1 MRILLIGY
9 GTMNKITARL
19 AEEEGHEIAG
29 IILRDK
35 DRDVPYPLFESID
48 AADAD
53 VAIDF
58 SHPDLILPL
67 LEDEV
72 KTPLVIA
79 TTGDKEKIIDSLKAK
94 STDTPVFFSANM
106 SYGVHVMNEV
116 LKKAL
121 SMLDEFDLEMVER
134 HHNRKVDAPSGTMV
148 KLLDTA
154 MDHRD
159 GSYPV
164 YDRSDI
170 HEKRK
175 PEEIGV
181 SAIRGGSIV
190 GTHDVIFAKEDE
202 VIEIS
207 HQAQSK
213 EIFSNGAL
221 KAANELV
228 KHSDGFYDYNNL
240 FEER

>member
-1 MRILLIGY
+1 MRILLTGY
-9 GTMNKITARL
+9 GTMNRITARL
-19 AEEEGHEIAG
+19 AEEDGHEIVG
-29 IILRDK
+29 VILRGDGEGL
-35 DRDVPYPLFESID
+35 PYPVFESID
-48 AADAD
+48 AAGAD

-58 SHPDLILPL
+58 SHPELILPL
-67 LEDEV
+67 LEGEV

-79 TTGDKEKIIDSLKAK
+79 TTGEKETIIEKLSEM

-106 SYGVHVMNEV
+106 SYGVHVLNEV

-121 SMLDEFDLEMVER
+121 SMLDDFDLEMVER
-134 HHNRKVDAPSGTMV
+134 HHNKKVDAPSGTLV

-154 MDHRD
+154 LDHRD

-164 YDRSDI
+164 YDRSNV
-170 HEKRK
+170 HAKRK
-175 PEEIGV
+175 SEEIGV

-190 GTHDVIFAKEDE
+190 GTHDVIFAKDDE

-213 EIFSNGAL
+213 EIFANGAL

-228 KHSDGFYDYNNL
+228 KHQSGFYDYNNL

>member
-9 GTMNKITARL
+9 GTMNQITARL
-19 AEEEGHEIAG
+19 AEDEGHEIAG
-29 IILRDK
+29 IILRDGSK
-35 DRDVPYPLFESID
+35 DVPYPVFESID
-48 AADAD
+48 DADAD

-58 SHPDLILPL
+58 SHPELILPL
-67 LEDEV
+67 LAGEV

-79 TTGDKEKIIDSLKAK
+79 TTGEKETIVNELKEKSGNI
-94 STDTPVFFSANM
+94 PVFFSANM

-121 SMLDEFDLEMVER
+121 SMLDEFDLEMIER
-134 HHNRKVDAPSGTMV
+134 HHNKKVDAPSGTLV

-154 MDHRD
+154 LDHRD

-164 YDRSDI
+164 YDRSNI

-175 PEEIGV
+175 AEEIGV

-190 GTHDVIFAKEDE
+190 GTHDVIFAKDDE
-202 VIEIS
+202 VIEIR

-213 EIFSNGAL
+213 EIFANGAL

-228 KHSDGFYDYNNL
+228 KRENGFYDYNNL
-240 FEER
+240 FKER

>member
-19 AEEEGHEIAG
+19 AEAQGHEIAG
-29 IILRDK
+29 VILRGGNNQ
-35 DRDVPYPLFESID
+35 VPYSVFDSID
-48 AADAD
+48 EADAD

-58 SHPDLILPL
+58 SHPGLILPL
-67 LEDEV
+67 LEEEV
-72 KTPLVIA
+72 ETPLVIA
-79 TTGDKEKIIDSLKAK
+79 TTGEKETIIEKLEEK
-94 STDTPVFFSANM
+94 SENIPVFFSANM
-106 SYGVHVMNEV
+106 SYGVHVLNEV

-121 SMLDEFDLEMVER
+121 SMLDEFDLEMIER
-134 HHNRKVDAPSGTMV
+134 HHNKKVDAPSGTLV

-154 MDHRD
+154 LDHRD

-175 PEEIGV
+175 AEEIGV

-190 GTHDVIFAKEDE
+190 GTHDVIFAKDDE

-213 EIFSNGAL
+213 EIFANGAL

-228 KHSDGFYDYNNL
+228 NRKNGFYDYNNL

>member
-1 MRILLIGY
+1 MKILLIGY
-9 GTMNKITARL
+9 GTMNVITARL
-19 AEEEGHEIAG
+19 AEESGHEIAG
-29 IILRDK
+29 VVARGENHNI
-35 DRDVPYPLFESID
+35 PYPSFNKID
-48 AADAD
+48 EASAD

-58 SHPDLILPL
+58 SHPELILPL
-67 LEDEV
+67 LEDDV

-79 TTGDKEKIIDSLKAK
+79 TTGEKETIIRMLDEK
-94 STDTPVFFSANM
+94 SQSTPMFFSANM

-121 SMLDEFDLEMVER
+121 SMLDEFDLEMVES
-134 HHNRKVDAPSGTMV
+134 HHNKKVDAPSGTLV

-154 MDHRD
+154 LEHRE
-159 GSYPV
+159 GSHPV
-164 YDRSDI
+164 YDRSNV

-190 GTHDVIFAKEDE
+190 GTHDVIFAKDDE
-202 VIEIS
+202 VIELK

-213 EIFSNGAL
+213 EIFANGAL
-221 KAANELV
+221 KAASELMN
-228 KHSDGFYDYNNL
+228 KENGFYDYNNL

>member
-9 GTMNKITARL
+9 GTMNRITARL
-19 AEEEGHEIAG
+19 AEEAGHEIAG
-29 IILRDK
+29 IIAGSGGDA
-35 DRDVPYPLFESID
+35 PYPAFDSID
-48 AADAD
+48 AAGAD

-58 SHPDLILPL
+58 SHPDLLLPL
-67 LEDEV
+67 LEGEV

-79 TTGDKEKIIDSLKAK
+79 TTGRKEELVAVLKEKSESL
-94 STDTPVFFSANM
+94 PVFFSANM
-106 SYGVHVMNEV
+106 SYGVHVMNTL

-121 SMLDEFDLEMVER
+121 IMLEDFDLEMVER
-134 HHNRKVDAPSGTMV
+134 HHNRKVDAPSGTLV

-154 MDHRD
+154 LDHRD

-164 YDRSDI
+164 YDRSNL

-175 PEEIGV
+175 KEEIGV

-190 GTHDVIFAKEDE
+190 GTHDVIFAKDDE

-213 EIFSNGAL
+213 EIFANGAL
-221 KAANELV
+221 KAATTLV
-228 KHSDGFYDYNNL
+228 NRPDGFYDYNNL

>member
-9 GTMNKITARL
+9 GTMNRITARL
-19 AEEEGHEIAG
+19 AEEAGYEIAG
-29 IILRDK
+29 VIAGDNTTA
-35 DRDVPYPLFESID
+35 PYPAFDSID
-48 AADAD
+48 AAGAD

-67 LEDEV
+67 LEGGV

-79 TTGDKEKIIDSLKAK
+79 TTGRKEELVAVLKEKSASL
-94 STDTPVFFSANM
+94 PVFFSANM
-106 SYGVHVMNEV
+106 SYGVHVMNSL

-121 SMLDEFDLEMVER
+121 TMLEDFDLEMVER
-134 HHNRKVDAPSGTMV
+134 HHNRKVDAPSGTLV

-154 MDHRD
+154 LDHRE

-164 YDRSDI
+164 YDRSSM
-170 HEKRK
+170 HEKRRK
-175 PEEIGV
+175 EEIGV

-190 GTHDVIFAKEDE
+190 GTHDCIFAKDDE

-213 EIFSNGAL
+213 EIFANGAL
-221 KAANELV
+221 KAAAVLV
-228 KHSDGFYDYNNL
+228 NRPDGFYDYNNL

>member
-1 MRILLIGY
+1 MKILLIGY

-19 AEEEGHEIAG
+19 AEEEGHEIVG
-29 IILRDK
+29 IIAGSDK
-35 DRDVPYPLFESID
+35 DAPYPAFDTID
-48 AADAD
+48 AAEAD

-58 SHPDLILPL
+58 SHPELLLPL

-79 TTGDKEKIIDSLKAK
+79 TTGQKEEIVSVLKEKSESL
-94 STDTPVFFSANM
+94 PVFFSANM
-106 SYGVHVMNEV
+106 SYGIHVMNTL

-121 SMLDEFDLEMVER
+121 TMLDEFDLEMVER
-134 HHNRKVDAPSGTMV
+134 HHNKKVDAPSGTLV

-154 MDHRD
+154 LDHRED
-159 GSYPV
+159 SYPV
-164 YDRSDI
+164 YDRSNI

-175 PEEIGV
+175 KEEIGV

-190 GTHDVIFAKEDE
+190 GTHDVIFAKDDE
-202 VIEIS
+202 VIEIT

-213 EIFSNGAL
+213 EIFANGAL
-221 KAANELV
+221 KAANALV
-228 KHSDGFYDYNNL
+228 NRPNGFYDYNNL

>member
-19 AEEEGHEIAG
+19 AEEQGHEIAG
-29 IILRDK
+29 VIVK
-35 DRDVPYPLFESID
+35 GNNKEAPYPVFESID
-48 AADAD
+48 EANAD
-53 VAIDF
+53 VAVDF
-58 SHPDLILPL
+58 SHPELILPL

-72 KTPLVIA
+72 ETPLVIA
-79 TTGDKEKIIDSLKAK
+79 TTGEKEKIIEKLEDK
-94 STDTPVFFSANM
+94 SENTPVFFSANM
-106 SYGVHVMNEV
+106 SYGVHVLNEV

-121 SMLDEFDLEMVER
+121 SMLDEFDLEMIER
-134 HHNRKVDAPSGTMV
+134 HHNKKVDAPSGTLV

-154 MDHRD
+154 LDHRD

-164 YDRSDI
+164 YDRSNI

-190 GTHDVIFAKEDE
+190 GTHDVIFAKDDE

-213 EIFSNGAL
+213 EIFANGAL

-228 KHSDGFYDYNNL
+228 NRQNGFYDYNNL

>member
-1 MRILLIGY
+1 MKILLIGY
-9 GTMNKITARL
+9 GTMNVITAKL
-19 AEEEGHEIAG
+19 AEDAGHDIAG
-29 IILRDK
+29 VIARGENHDI
-35 DRDVPYPLFESID
+35 PYPAFNRID
-48 AADAD
+48 EAQAD

-58 SHPDLILPL
+58 SHPELILPL

-79 TTGDKEKIIDSLKAK
+79 TTGDKETIISKLNEK
-94 STDTPVFFSANM
+94 SQNTPVFFSANM
-106 SYGVHVMNEV
+106 SYGVHVLNEV

-121 SMLDEFDLEMVER
+121 SMLDEFDLEMMER
-134 HHNRKVDAPSGTMV
+134 HHNKKVDAPSGTLV

-154 MDHRD
+154 LAHRD

-190 GTHDVIFAKEDE
+190 GTHDVIFAKDDE

-213 EIFSNGAL
+213 EIFANGAL
-221 KAANELV
+221 KAASELV
-228 KHSDGFYDYNNL
+228 NKAPDFYDYNNL

>member
-1 MRILLIGY
+1 MKILLIGY

-19 AEEEGHEIAG
+19 AEEEGHEIVG
-29 IILRDK
+29 IIAGSDK
-35 DRDVPYPLFESID
+35 DVPYPAFDTID
-48 AADAD
+48 AAEAD

-58 SHPDLILPL
+58 SHPELLLPL

-79 TTGDKEKIIDSLKAK
+79 TTGQKEEIVSVLKEKSGSL
-94 STDTPVFFSANM
+94 PVFFSANM
-106 SYGVHVMNEV
+106 SYGVHVMNTL

-121 SMLDEFDLEMVER
+121 TMLDEFDLEMVER
-134 HHNRKVDAPSGTMV
+134 HHNKKVDAPSGTLV

-154 MDHRD
+154 LDHREN
-159 GSYPV
+159 SYPV
-164 YDRSDI
+164 YDRSNV

-175 PEEIGV
+175 KEEIGV

-190 GTHDVIFAKEDE
+190 GTHDVIFAKDDE
-202 VIEIS
+202 VIEIT

-213 EIFSNGAL
+213 EIFANGAL
-221 KAANELV
+221 KAANVLV
-228 KHSDGFYDYNNL
+228 NRPNGFYDYNNL

>member
-19 AEEEGHEIAG
+19 AEEQGHEIAG
-29 IILRDK
+29 LIVKEDNK
-35 DRDVPYPLFESID
+35 EAPYPVFESID
-48 AADAD
+48 EANAD
-53 VAIDF
+53 VAVDF
-58 SHPDLILPL
+58 SHPELILPL

-79 TTGDKEKIIDSLKAK
+79 TTGEKEKIIEKLEDK
-94 STDTPVFFSANM
+94 SENTPVFFSANM
-106 SYGVHVMNEV
+106 SYGVHVLNEV

-121 SMLDEFDLEMVER
+121 SMLDEFDLEMIER
-134 HHNRKVDAPSGTMV
+134 HHNKKVDAPSGTLV

-154 MDHRD
+154 LDHRD

-164 YDRSDI
+164 YDRSNI

-190 GTHDVIFAKEDE
+190 GTHDVIFAKDDE

-213 EIFSNGAL
+213 EIFANGAL

-228 KHSDGFYDYNNL
+228 NRQNGFYDYNNL

>member
-1 MRILLIGY
+1 MKILLIGY

-19 AEEEGHEIAG
+19 AEEEGHEIVG
-29 IILRDK
+29 IIAGSGK
-35 DRDVPYPLFESID
+35 DAPYPDFKTID
-48 AADAD
+48 EAGAD

-58 SHPDLILPL
+58 SHPELLLPL

-79 TTGDKEKIIDSLKAK
+79 TTGQKEEIVSILKEKSTSL
-94 STDTPVFFSANM
+94 PVFFSANM
-106 SYGVHVMNEV
+106 SYGVHVMNTL

-121 SMLDEFDLEMVER
+121 TMLDEFDLEMVER
-134 HHNRKVDAPSGTMV
+134 HHNKKVDAPSGTLV

-154 MDHRD
+154 LEHRD

-164 YDRSDI
+164 YDRSNV

-175 PEEIGV
+175 KEEIGV

-190 GTHDVIFAKEDE
+190 GTHDVIFAKDDE
-202 VIEIS
+202 VIEIT

-213 EIFSNGAL
+213 EIFANGAL
-221 KAANELV
+221 KAANVLV
-228 KHSDGFYDYNNL
+228 NRPNGFYDYNNL

>member
-1 MRILLIGY
+1 MKILLIGY

-19 AEEEGHEIAG
+19 AEEEGHEIVG
-29 IILRDK
+29 IIAGSDK
-35 DRDVPYPLFESID
+35 DAPSPAFDTID
-48 AADAD
+48 AAEAD

-58 SHPDLILPL
+58 SHPELLLPL

-79 TTGDKEKIIDSLKAK
+79 TTGQKEEIVSVLKEKSGSL
-94 STDTPVFFSANM
+94 PVFFSANM
-106 SYGVHVMNEV
+106 SYGVHVMKTLLN
-116 LKKAL
+116 KAL
-121 SMLDEFDLEMVER
+121 TMLDEFDLEMVER
-134 HHNRKVDAPSGTMV
+134 HHNKKVDAPSGTLV

-154 MDHRD
+154 LDHRED
-159 GSYPV
+159 SYPV
-164 YDRSDI
+164 YDRSNI

-175 PEEIGV
+175 KEEIGV

-190 GTHDVIFAKEDE
+190 GTHDVIFAKDDE
-202 VIEIS
+202 VIEIT

-213 EIFSNGAL
+213 EIFANGAL
-221 KAANELV
+221 KAANALV
-228 KHSDGFYDYNNL
+228 NRPNGFYDYNNL